1 MMKAAGFT
9 LLEIIITLALLVMAV
24 SIALP
29 SLESVTGARMRS
41 AAGELA
47 GSLRALYDHA
57 ALSGRTCRMAFDLDA
72 RTYWPEC
79 AQGAARISSVAEE
92 SRDGKR
98 YVDATAEQHEQERLE
113 ELQHDNPIE
122 AKLEAKT
129 PFAKFQDED
138 VQRVQLPPDVAF
150 AWIWTPHQTQKY
162 TAGDAFVY
170 FFPQGNAERAYVALA
185 HGDDVLTVALSPLTG
200 KVRVDPGEDEVPK
213 Q

>member
-1 MMKAAGFT
+1 MKDSGFT
-9 LLEIIITLALLVMAV
+9 LLEIVISLALLVMALSV
-24 SIALP
+24 ALP
-29 SLESVTGARMRS
+29 SFESVTGARMRS
-41 AAGELA
+41 AAGQLA

-57 ALSGRTCRMAFDLDA
+57 ALSGQTCRMAFDLDA

-79 AQGAARISSVAEE
+79 ARGAARISSVPEE

-98 YVDATAEQHEQERLE
+98 YVDTEAQQEAQERLE
-113 ELQHDNPIE
+113 DLQRDNPIE

-129 PFAKFQDED
+129 PFAKYRDED
-138 VQRVQLPPDVAF
+138 VQRVQLPADVNF

-162 TAGDAFVY
+162 TAGDAYVY

-185 HGDDVLTVALSPLTG
+185 HGDDSLTVAVSPLTG
-200 KVRVDPGEDEVPK
+200 KIRVDPGEDEIPK